1 MSIFSYHLVK
11 LPLVSALRMMLFPV
25 QSKRVKGLIHA
36 EIMSAMILGSPVFS
50 KSRIFNR
57 EIVVFAQWENESCLN
72 DFLQTNS
79 KGKQIA
85 KGWHIRLE
93 FLRQWGKISGF
104 QIPPNRELET
114 DNDKN
119 PVIAVTIARMKYTQ
133 IPRFLRW
140 GRPVEKQVRD
150 DNDAVLS
157 LASIRYPNI
166 ISTFSIWKTQKAMT
180 DMVHGH
186 SKMPQPKRHIN
197 AMKERDRKDFHFE
210 FTTLRF
216 KPLAEYG
223 EWNNKRN
230 YIPNKTEQR

>member
-1 MSIFSYHLVK
+1 MNIFSYHLVK
-11 LPLVSALRMMLFPV
+11 LPLISALKLLFFPI
-25 QSKRVKGLIHA
+25 KPNKIAGIIYA
-36 EIMSAMILGSPVFS
+36 ETMSTMILGSSIFS
-50 KSRIFNR
+50 KSRIFSR
-57 EIVVFAQWENESCLN
+57 EIVVFAQWESENCLN
-72 DFLQTNS
+72 HFLKLNIV
-79 KGKQIA
+79 GKKIE

-93 FLRQWGKISGF
+93 FLRQWGTISGYK
-104 QIPPNRELET
+104 IPPLVVEVEK
-114 DNDKN
+114 DSN
-119 PVIAVTIARMKYTQ
+119 PVVAVTIARMRYTQ

-150 DNDAVLS
+150 HNGTTIS

-166 ISTFSIWKTQKAMT
+166 VSTFSIWKTQKEMT

-186 SKMPQPKRHIN
+186 SKMSQPKRHQN
-197 AMKERDRKDFHFE
+197 AMKERERKDFHFE

-230 YIPNKTEQR
+230 YIPIKTGLL

>member
-1 MSIFSYHLVK
+1 MSVFSYHLVK
-11 LPLVSALRMMLFPV
+11 LSFISTLRMMYLPIK
-25 QSKRVKGLIHA
+25 SKQVNGLIYA
-36 EIMSAMILGSPVFS
+36 ETMSAMVLGSSIYS
-50 KSRIFNR
+50 KSRFFNR
-57 EIVVFAQWENESCLN
+57 EIVVFAQWENEKYL
-72 DFLQTNS
+72 DEFLQFNP

-93 FLRQWGKISGF
+93 YLRQWGEISGF
-104 QIPPNRELET
+104 QIPNHETELE
-114 DNDKN
+114 NENN
-119 PVIAVTIARMKYTQ
+119 PVVAVTIARMKYTQ

-150 DNDAVLS
+150 DNGTTLS

-180 DMVHGH
+180 DMVRGH
-186 SKMPQPKRHIN
+186 SKTPQPKRHIN

-216 KPLAEYG
+216 RPLAEYG
-223 EWNNKRN
+223 EWNDQKK
-230 YIPNKTEQR
+230 YIPTQTEPI